1 MACNKVGVHHLFAKP
16 MTDCHRQKQK
26 KKCGK
31 KVETHVSTPFV
42 FMNLRKI
49 KQRLRKVIHLVSGE
63 TIGKA
68 DFSY

>member
-1 MACNKVGVHHLFAKP
+1 
-16 MTDCHRQKQK
+16 
-26 KKCGK
+26 
-31 KVETHVSTPFV
+31 
-42 FMNLRKI
+42 MNLRKI